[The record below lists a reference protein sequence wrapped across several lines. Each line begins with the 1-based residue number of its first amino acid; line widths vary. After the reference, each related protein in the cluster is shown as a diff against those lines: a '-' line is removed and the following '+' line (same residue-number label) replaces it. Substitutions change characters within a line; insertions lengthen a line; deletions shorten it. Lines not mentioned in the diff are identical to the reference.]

1 MNLFPYDDIKISCE
15 IAKPLLITAF
25 TALTAYK
32 PKKLRIATK
41 EYMVACLI
49 KDPLYILLS
58 HQL

>member
-1 MNLFPYDDIKISCE
+1 MNLFPYDDIKISCK

-25 TALTAYK
+25 TALTAWK

-41 EYMVACLI
+41 EYMVACLV
-49 KDPLYILLS
+49 KDPFYRLLS